1 MNSTKSSYNL
11 LIEKLDQ
18 FIRKFYINQLI
29 RGSLYTL
36 ALVLALFLLFNIL
49 EYYFY
54 FGTAV
59 RKILFGSFLLTTLG
73 ALGFWVIQPLTK
85 YFKLGKTISHE
96 QAASIIGNHFQG
108 VEDKLL
114 NILQLKQQE
123 SSAANIELLEASIDQ
138 KTLAIQP
145 VPFRSAID
153 LSKNRKY
160 LRYALPP
167 LALLLIIIFAAPSI
181 IKDGTHRIIN
191 NNQKFEKA
199 APFSFILEDEN
210 PTVLQFSDYT
220 IEATTEGNAIPNEA
234 FIEIDNFQY
243 RMVKNGPNSFTYNL
257 RNIQKDTEF
266 KIYSGR
272 VSTSSKE
279 ITVLAKPH
287 LADFTVTLDYPSYT
301 GRKDEILENLGD
313 VIVPEGSKLKWQFNT
328 TNTDGVAIKFTSDE
342 NPLDA
347 ERSGNDEFSFKK
359 NIRKND
365 FYKVYVS
372 NKHVE
377 KGDSVGYS
385 INVIKDEFPSID
397 VEQFVDSLENTLV
410 YFVGNASD
418 DYGINSLSFNYNI
431 VGENGQVQPL
441 QSVKIKDRS
450 DRQTQYQYT
459 FDISELGLKAGENVT
474 YFFEVKDND
483 AVNGSK
489 SAKTGIMSFSKP
501 SIDDLKEQENENEEA
516 IKDNLKDALENMDK
530 LRENYKNM
538 REKLLQERDLD
549 WQDKEDLE
557 KLLEEQKKIQEK
569 LEKAKEKFK
578 ENLKNQE
585 EIAEQDEEIKEKQ
598 ENLEKLFEEAT
609 DPKVDELMEKIQEL
623 MQELEKES
631 ALEMMEQM
639 EMNNESME
647 KEMERLE
654 ELYKNL
660 EVEKEVKD
668 QIEELQKLA
677 EEQEKLAEETEKG
690 KKPDDELKE
699 EQEKLNEKF
708 DELKEKQEEIEE
720 KNEELKSPKNLGDQ
734 NEEKM
739 DDIQQD
745 MEKSS
750 EQMENQDNKGAS
762 KSQKNAAQKMQEMA
776 GSLQSS
782 MESGDQEQQ
791 AEDIKM
797 IRQLLENLVTLSFD
811 QEDLVDEFSKTKI
824 VTPKYVD
831 LVQEQFKLKDD
842 FKVVEDSLTAL
853 ANRNDKIESYVLDKV
868 AEVKLNFKE
877 SLEQLEERQSAQ
889 AADNQR
895 RTMTNINDLALM
907 LSESM
912 EDMQQSAAASMPGSQ
927 MCNKPGGKGQGKTG
941 KVPMDK
947 ITEGSQGMEKTL
959 KGMQDKM
966 GKGEKPSSKDFA
978 QAAARQA
985 AMRKALQDMQK
996 DAKEQGKGTKE
1007 LEQIINEMDKIETDL
1022 VNKRLDSEMLKRQ
1035 QNITTRLLEA
1045 EKAERQREFDN
1056 KRKAETAADKKRE
1069 MPPSLQE
1076 YLKKREAELEMY
1088 KTVSPSLRPY
1098 YKYLVDEYYKAL
1110 KTQ

>member
-1 MNSTKSSYNL
+1 
-11 LIEKLDQ
+11 
-18 FIRKFYINQLI
+18 
-29 RGSLYTL
+29 
-36 ALVLALFLLFNIL
+36 
-49 EYYFY
+49 
-54 FGTAV
+54 
-59 RKILFGSFLLTTLG
+59 
-73 ALGFWVIQPLTK
+73 
-85 YFKLGKTISHE
+85 
-96 QAASIIGNHFQG
+96 
-108 VEDKLL
+108 
-114 NILQLKQQE
+114 
-123 SSAANIELLEASIDQ
+123 
-138 KTLAIQP
+138 
-145 VPFRSAID
+145 
-153 LSKNRKY
+153 
-160 LRYALPP
+160 
-167 LALLLIIIFAAPSI
+167 
-181 IKDGTHRIIN
+181 
-191 NNQKFEKA
+191 
-199 APFSFILEDEN
+199 
-210 PTVLQFSDYT
+210 
-220 IEATTEGNAIPNEA
+220 
-234 FIEIDNFQY
+234 
-243 RMVKNGPNSFTYNL
+243 
-257 RNIQKDTEF
+257 
-266 KIYSGR
+266 
-272 VSTSSKE
+272 
-279 ITVLAKPH
+279 
-287 LADFTVTLDYPSYT
+287 
-301 GRKDEILENLGD
+301 
-313 VIVPEGSKLKWQFNT
+313 
-328 TNTDGVAIKFTSDE
+328 
-342 NPLDA
+342 
-347 ERSGNDEFSFKK
+347 
-359 NIRKND
+359 
-365 FYKVYVS
+365 
-372 NKHVE
+372 
-377 KGDSVGYS
+377 
-385 INVIKDEFPSID
+385 
-397 VEQFVDSLENTLV
+397 
-410 YFVGNASD
+410 
-418 DYGINSLSFNYNI
+418 
-431 VGENGQVQPL
+431 
-441 QSVKIKDRS
+441 
-450 DRQTQYQYT
+450 
-459 FDISELGLKAGENVT
+459 
-474 YFFEVKDND
+474 
-483 AVNGSK
+483 
-489 SAKTGIMSFSKP
+489 
-501 SIDDLKEQENENEEA
+501 
-516 IKDNLKDALENMDK
+516 
-530 LRENYKNM
+530 
-538 REKLLQERDLD
+538 
-549 WQDKEDLE
+549 
-557 KLLEEQKKIQEK
+557 
-569 LEKAKEKFK
+569 
-578 ENLKNQE
+578 
-585 EIAEQDEEIKEKQ
+585 
-598 ENLEKLFEEAT
+598 
-609 DPKVDELMEKIQEL
+609 
-623 MQELEKES
+623 
-631 ALEMMEQM
+631 
-639 EMNNESME
+639 MNNESME